1 MLRFPSAEGVRGLF
15 EGNAAAEGENGS
27 DPGRNPTRFAN
38 LCCKRGPRERD
49 DDLGL
54 LTIMPLLVT
63 GKADSRMKTNATTVR
78 CGDESSSR
86 EGHRVRIQLL
96 EGDIERAKVKRTI
109 VTVAASACAVPYHS
123 RCILLEPQELC
134 HICRNTCE
142 TAH

>member
-1 MLRFPSAEGVRGLF
+1 MLRFPSAEGVCGLF
-15 EGNAAAEGENGS
+15 EGHAAAEGETVASPAGIPRVS
-27 DPGRNPTRFAN
+27 PIFAASEVH
-38 LCCKRGPRERD
+38 ERD

-54 LTIMPLLVT
+54 LTIMPSLVT

-86 EGHRVRIQLL
+86 EGHRVRIQRL
-96 EGDIERAKVKRTI
+96 EGNIERAKVKRTI
-109 VTVAASACAVPYHS
+109 VTVATSAFAIPYHS